1 MSARAHDPAGPPATA
16 EPRPQVHE
24 VGSFE
29 TTEHEAPDPRSFR
42 AFLATPRAVG
52 DGTDP
57 TVQIVDTPEARVRHP
72 SDLVGIVLCALGVA
86 LVMFMSVYA
95 HGTTAGVAEDVQ
107 GFSDL
112 LARILFIPVAVL
124 EGLVTLAIPT
134 AVLIELG
141 IRKLG
146 RQVVESIAAAAIGML
161 LGIAMT
167 YSVLTFGSA
176 DLIQGLSVRIR
187 GEWQLSIPGYVAAIS
202 GLLTAAGPRTRRR
215 TVAWSW
221 NLLFIALGVV
231 LITAQV
237 SLPGAI
243 ITLLLGRIAGNAV
256 RWVSGVRSERA
267 YGPHLVDGVRRAGY
281 SPTALVRVRDVSQ
294 PAELAEAAE
303 DPITEVNADG
313 EITGEVHVGV
323 VRIAGTDED
332 SALTADARI
341 TGDHLSGALGDG
353 VSEPAEAP
361 SDPAAIALTRSGDNR
376 VYAMF
381 TEDGVRRDVVVLDG
395 DRQVVGFITR
405 FWRSL
410 RLRGIEG
417 RAAISLKAV
426 AERTAL
432 LAYAARAAGVRTP
445 RLLGV
450 AEADDSM
457 ILVQEHA
464 VGAVSLRDL
473 PDDEVT
479 DAVLTEAWHQIQ
491 LAHDAGLSHRALTSD
506 VMLVSRG
513 EPGGASTHPAGT
525 GTDPASATV
534 DLRPEGAEA
543 GPDDSEVKV
552 WLTGWE
558 QGDIASS
565 ELSRRMDLTQMVALL
580 ALRVGAQRAV
590 ASAVNVL
597 PNEDIAAI
605 GPLLQSIALP
615 VSTRE
620 EMRANKELFKD
631 LRAALV
637 ERLPETDVEPQRI
650 TRFGART
657 IITLTLT
664 IVAVTVV
671 VTTMNF
677 QQITE
682 AVSQANP
689 WWAVISFALGILTW
703 FGAALTFVAF
713 SPVKLPMI
721 RATLTQMAGSFVA
734 LAAPA
739 GIGPAAL
746 NLRMLTKRNVST
758 PMAVATVALVQVSQ
772 FVITILLLVVLSMTA
787 RSGGLIKLPS
797 TTVLL
802 AITGVALAVIAT
814 LLVPAVRRWVL
825 AKIRPTVQQVWP
837 RLSEMLS
844 QPGRLALGFGGNII
858 MTLGYVLAFDAAL
871 AAFGQELA
879 LVDVAV
885 IYLVGNAAGAA
896 VPTPG
901 GLGTIEIALTAGL
914 TAAGIPPAIAT
925 SATILFRVA
934 TYWARIPIGW
944 AAMRF
949 LQRKGD
955 L

>member
-1 MSARAHDPAGPPATA
+1 M
-16 EPRPQVHE
+16 V
-24 VGSFE
+24 
-29 TTEHEAPDPRSFR
+29 
-42 AFLATPRAVG
+42 
-52 DGTDP
+52 
-57 TVQIVDTPEARVRHP
+57 VDTPESRVRHP

-146 RQVVESIAAAAIGML
+146 RQVVESIAAAALGMI
-161 LGIAMT
+161 LGIAVT
-167 YSVLTFGSA
+167 YSVLTFGSD

-187 GEWQLSIPGYVAAIS
+187 GEWRLSIPGYVAAIS

-237 SLPGAI
+237 SLPGTI
-243 ITLLLGRIAGNAV
+243 ITLLLGRIAGNTV

-281 SPTALVRVRDVSQ
+281 SPTALVRVRDVAQ

-323 VRIAGTDED
+323 VRVAGSDED

-341 TGDHLSGALGDG
+341 AGDHLSGALGEG
-353 VSEPAEAP
+353 VREPAEAP

-395 DRQVVGFITR
+395 DRQVVGFLTR

-450 AEADDSM
+450 AESDDSM

-513 EPGGASTHPAGT
+513 EPGGAATHPAGT
-525 GTDPASATV
+525 GPGAGPDAGSAAV
-534 DLRPEGAEA
+534 DLSPRG

-590 ASAVNVL
+590 ASAVSVL
-597 PNEDIAAI
+597 PGEDIAAI

-682 AVSQANP
+682 AVSEANP

-746 NLRMLTKRNVST
+746 NLRMLTKRGVST

-772 FVITILLLVVLSMTA
+772 FVVTILLLVVLSMTA
-787 RSGGLIKLPS
+787 RSGGLVKLPS

-814 LLVPAVRRWVL
+814 LLVPAIRRWVL

-844 QPGRLALGFGGNII
+844 QPGRLALGFGGNIV

-901 GLGTIEIALTAGL
+901 GLGAIESALIFGL
-914 TAAGIPPAIAT
+914 TAAGIPLALAT
-925 SATILFRVA
+925 SATFLFRLA

-944 AAMRF
+944 GAMRY

>member
-16 EPRPQVHE
+16 GPRPQVHE
-24 VGSFE
+24 VGSRANPE
-29 TTEHEAPDPRSFR
+29 PPAPDPRSFR
-42 AFLATPRAVG
+42 AFLTTPRPVG

-57 TVQIVDTPEARVRHP
+57 TVMIVDTPESRVRHP
-72 SDLVGIVLCALGVA
+72 SDLVGIVLCALGIA

-146 RQVVESIAAAAIGML
+146 RQVVESIAAAALGMV
-161 LGIAMT
+161 LGIALT
-167 YSVLTFGSA
+167 YSVMMFGSD

-243 ITLLLGRIAGNAV
+243 ITLLLGRIAGNTV

-303 DPITEVNADG
+303 DPITEVNSDG
-313 EITGEVHVGV
+313 EITAEVHVGV
-323 VRIAGTDED
+323 VRIAGSDED
-332 SALTADARI
+332 SALTADARL
-341 TGDHLSGALGDG
+341 TGDHLSGALGQG
-353 VSEPAEAP
+353 ISEPAEAP
-361 SDPAAIALTRSGDNR
+361 SDPAAIALARSGDNR

-395 DRQVVGFITR
+395 DRQVVGFLTR
-405 FWRSL
+405 LWRSL

-450 AEADDSM
+450 AESDDSM

-513 EPGGASTHPAGT
+513 EPGGAATHPAGSI
-525 GTDPASATV
+525 PATTSV
-534 DLRPEGAEA
+534 DLRPDDET

-580 ALRVGAQRAV
+580 ALRVGAERAV
-590 ASAVNVL
+590 ASAVSVL
-597 PNEDIAAI
+597 PGEDIAAI

-677 QQITE
+677 QQIAD
-682 AVSQANP
+682 AVSTANP
-689 WWAVISFALGILTW
+689 WWAVISFALGVLTW

-713 SPVKLPMI
+713 SPVKLPML

-746 NLRMLTKRNVST
+746 NLRMLTKRGVST

-772 FVITILLLVVLSMTA
+772 FVVTILLLVVLSMTA

-802 AITGVALAVIAT
+802 AITGVALAIIAT

-844 QPGRLALGFGGNII
+844 QPGRLALGFGGNIV

-944 AAMRF
+944 GAMRF

>member
-16 EPRPQVHE
+16 GPRPQVHE
-24 VGSFE
+24 VGSRANAE
-29 TTEHEAPDPRSFR
+29 PPAPDPRSFR
-42 AFLATPRAVG
+42 AFLTTPRPVG

-57 TVQIVDTPEARVRHP
+57 TVMIVDTPESRVRHP
-72 SDLVGIVLCALGVA
+72 SDLVGIVLCALGIV

-146 RQVVESIAAAAIGML
+146 RQVVESIAAAALGMV
-161 LGIAMT
+161 LGIALT
-167 YSVLTFGSA
+167 YSVMIFGSD

-243 ITLLLGRIAGNAV
+243 ITLLLGRIAGNTV

-303 DPITEVNADG
+303 DPITEVNSDG
-313 EITGEVHVGV
+313 EITAEVHVGV
-323 VRIAGTDED
+323 VRIAGSDED
-332 SALTADARI
+332 SALTADARL
-341 TGDHLSGALGDG
+341 TGDHLSGALGQG
-353 VSEPAEAP
+353 ISEPAEAP
-361 SDPAAIALTRSGDNR
+361 SDPAAIALARSGDNR

-395 DRQVVGFITR
+395 DRQVVGFLTR
-405 FWRSL
+405 LWRSL

-450 AEADDSM
+450 AESDDSM

-513 EPGGASTHPAGT
+513 EPGGAATHPAGT
-525 GTDPASATV
+525 GPTTTSV
-534 DLRPEGAEA
+534 DLRPDDETGL
-543 GPDDSEVKV
+543 DDSEVKV

-580 ALRVGAQRAV
+580 ALRVGAERAV
-590 ASAVNVL
+590 ASAVSVL
-597 PNEDIAAI
+597 PGEDIAAI

-677 QQITE
+677 QQIAD
-682 AVSQANP
+682 AVSTANP
-689 WWAVISFALGILTW
+689 WWAVISFALGVLTW

-713 SPVKLPMI
+713 SPVKLPML

-746 NLRMLTKRNVST
+746 NLRMLTKRGVST

-772 FVITILLLVVLSMTA
+772 FVVTILLLVVLSMTA

-844 QPGRLALGFGGNII
+844 QPGRLALGFGGNIV

-914 TAAGIPPAIAT
+914 TAAGIPYPVAT

>member
-16 EPRPQVHE
+16 GSRPHVHE
-24 VGSFE
+24 VGSFDPGE
-29 TTEHEAPDPRSFR
+29 YPGPDPRVFR
-42 AFLATPRAVG
+42 AFLPSAHAAG
-52 DGTDP
+52 DGPDP
-57 TVQIVDTPEARVRHP
+57 TVQIVDTPESRVRHP
-72 SDLVGIVLCALGVA
+72 SDLLGIVLCALGVA

-141 IRKLG
+141 IRRLG

-161 LGIAMT
+161 LGIVLT
-167 YSVLTFGSA
+167 YSVLAFGSH
-176 DLIQGLSVRIR
+176 DLIQGLSVRKGGAWVI
-187 GEWQLSIPGYVAAIS
+187 SIPWYVAAIS

-221 NLLFIALGVV
+221 NLLFVALGVV

-243 ITLLLGRIAGNAV
+243 ITLLLGRIAGNTV

-267 YGPHLVDGVRRAGY
+267 YGPRLLDGVRRAGY
-281 SPTALVRVRDVSQ
+281 SPTALVRVRDVSE
-294 PAELAEAAE
+294 PTELAEAAD

-313 EITGEVHVGV
+313 EITAEVHVGV
-323 VRIAGTDED
+323 VRVAGSDED

-341 TGDHLSGALGDG
+341 ARDHLSTALGDG
-353 VSEPAEAP
+353 DAEPAEAP
-361 SDPAAIALTRSGDNR
+361 SDPSAIALTRSGDNR

-395 DRQVVGFITR
+395 DRQVVGFLTR
-405 FWRSL
+405 LWRSL
-410 RLRGIEG
+410 RLRGTEG

-450 AEADDSM
+450 AESDDSM
-457 ILVQEHA
+457 VLVQEHA

-506 VMLVSRG
+506 VVLVSRG
-513 EPGGASTHPAGT
+513 GPAGTATHPAGT
-525 GTDPASATV
+525 GPHETESADPF
-534 DLRPEGAEA
+534 DPDQPP
-543 GPDDSEVKV
+543 PDDSAVKV

-565 ELSRRMDLTQMVALL
+565 ELSRRMDLMQMVALL
-580 ALRVGAQRAV
+580 ALRVGARRAV
-590 ASAVNVL
+590 ASAVSVL
-597 PNEDIAAI
+597 PSEDIAAI

-671 VTTMNF
+671 VTTINF
-677 QQITE
+677 QEITE
-682 AVSQANP
+682 AVSSANP
-689 WWAVISFALGILTW
+689 WWAVVSFALGVLTW

-713 SPVKLPMI
+713 SPVKLPMM

-746 NLRMLTKRNVST
+746 NLRMLTKRGVST

-772 FVITILLLVVLSMTA
+772 FVVTILLLAILSVST
-787 RSGGLIKLPS
+787 RSGGLVDLPS
-797 TTVLL
+797 TTVLI
-802 AITGVALAVIAT
+802 AITGVALAVVAT
-814 LLVPAVRRWVL
+814 LLVPAVRRWVV
-825 AKIRPTVQQVWP
+825 AKLRPTLQQVWP

-844 QPGRLALGFGGNII
+844 QPGRLAVGIGGNIV

-871 AAFGQELA
+871 AAFG
-879 LVDVAV
+879 VDLTLIEVAV

-901 GLGTIEIALTAGL
+901 GLGTIEGALILGL
-914 TAAGIPPAIAT
+914 TAAGVSSPLAT
-925 SATILFRVA
+925 SATILFRVV

-944 AAMRF
+944 AAMRY

>member
-1 MSARAHDPAGPPATA
+1 
-16 EPRPQVHE
+16 
-24 VGSFE
+24 
-29 TTEHEAPDPRSFR
+29 
-42 AFLATPRAVG
+42 
-52 DGTDP
+52 
-57 TVQIVDTPEARVRHP
+57 
-72 SDLVGIVLCALGVA
+72 
-86 LVMFMSVYA
+86 MFMSVYA

-146 RQVVESIAAAAIGML
+146 RQVVESIAAAALGMI
-161 LGIAMT
+161 LGIAVT
-167 YSVLTFGSA
+167 YSVLTFGSD

-187 GEWQLSIPGYVAAIS
+187 GEWRLSIPGYVAAIS

-237 SLPGAI
+237 SLPGTI
-243 ITLLLGRIAGNAV
+243 ITLLLGRIAGNTV

-281 SPTALVRVRDVSQ
+281 SPTALVRVRDVAQ

-323 VRIAGTDED
+323 VRVAGSDED

-341 TGDHLSGALGDG
+341 AGDHLSGALGEG
-353 VSEPAEAP
+353 VREPAEAP

-395 DRQVVGFITR
+395 DRQVVGFLTR

-450 AEADDSM
+450 AESDDSM

-513 EPGGASTHPAGT
+513 EPGGAATHPAGT
-525 GTDPASATV
+525 GPGAGPDAGSAAV
-534 DLRPEGAEA
+534 DLSPRG

-590 ASAVNVL
+590 ASAVSVL
-597 PNEDIAAI
+597 PGEDIAAI

-682 AVSQANP
+682 AVSEANP

-746 NLRMLTKRNVST
+746 NLRMLTKRGVST

-772 FVITILLLVVLSMTA
+772 FVVTILLLVVLSMTA
-787 RSGGLIKLPS
+787 RSGGLVKLPS

-814 LLVPAVRRWVL
+814 LLVPAIRRWVL

-844 QPGRLALGFGGNII
+844 QPGRLALGFGGNIV

-901 GLGTIEIALTAGL
+901 GLGAIESALIFGL
-914 TAAGIPPAIAT
+914 TAAGIPLALAT
-925 SATILFRVA
+925 SATFLFRLA

-944 AAMRF
+944 GAMRY